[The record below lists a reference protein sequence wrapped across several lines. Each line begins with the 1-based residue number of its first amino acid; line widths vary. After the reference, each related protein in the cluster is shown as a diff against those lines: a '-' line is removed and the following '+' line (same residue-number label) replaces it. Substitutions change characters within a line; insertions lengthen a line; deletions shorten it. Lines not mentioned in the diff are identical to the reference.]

1 MKHSLIFALC
11 VAVLLIAVPA
21 FAQVGVSSIGVKFSN
36 LTYAAAGAD
45 TSSSQNVAA
54 ARFLSL
60 VITTADSA
68 ELDIV
73 VQYKKDNTTWTTV
86 LTDSLI
92 TTTAAGATQEY
103 SLRDGDSDLFDYIAY
118 GTRVIVTGQAS
129 GCGVTTPTF
138 TAKWIYKP

>member
-1 MKHSLIFALC
+1 MKHSLVFVIC

-21 FAQVGVSSIGVKFSN
+21 FAQVNVEKIGVKFSN

-45 TSSSQNVAA
+45 TSASQNVAG
-54 ARFLSL
+54 ARSLSL

-68 ELDIV
+68 ELDVV
-73 VQYKKDNTTWTTV
+73 VQYFASNLTWTTV

-92 TTTAAGATQEY
+92 TTVAAGATKEF
-103 SLRDGDSDLFDYIAY
+103 SLKDGDSDLFDNLAY
-118 GTRVIVTGQAS
+118 GVRVIVTGQAT

-138 TAKWIYKP
+138 TAKWVYKP